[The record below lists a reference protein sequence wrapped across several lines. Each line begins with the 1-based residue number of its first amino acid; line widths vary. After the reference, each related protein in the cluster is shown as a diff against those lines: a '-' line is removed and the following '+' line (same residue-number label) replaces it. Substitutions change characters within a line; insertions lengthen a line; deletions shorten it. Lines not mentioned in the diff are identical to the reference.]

1 MAELRPNME
10 LRTNC
15 DQGLAA
21 NGEWYALRVRARA
34 EYSIAESLEQ
44 RGFESFTPG
53 WETRANRRAKVAMTA
68 AFPGYIFVKFTLHQ
82 MLRIITTPGVQ
93 QVMGYS
99 RPTSIDVETI
109 DALKMAFVNRVPIL
123 PSAYIQHGEA
133 VEVTKGPMRGVTG
146 ILVRAKDQCRL
157 VIQIHILQR
166 SVYTEV
172 DADAVI
178 PYRTSVAA

>member
-10 LRTNC
+10 FLTNC
-15 DQGLAA
+15 DQEMTA

-53 WETRANRRAKVAMTA
+53 WETHPNRRAKVVMTA
-68 AFPGYIFVKFTLHQ
+68 AFPGYIFARFSLHQ
-82 MLRIITTPGVQ
+82 MLRVMTTPGVQ

-99 RPTSIDVETI
+99 RPTSVDVETI
-109 DALKMAFVNRVPIL
+109 DALKTAFANRMPVL

-178 PYRTSVAA
+178 PYCTSVAA